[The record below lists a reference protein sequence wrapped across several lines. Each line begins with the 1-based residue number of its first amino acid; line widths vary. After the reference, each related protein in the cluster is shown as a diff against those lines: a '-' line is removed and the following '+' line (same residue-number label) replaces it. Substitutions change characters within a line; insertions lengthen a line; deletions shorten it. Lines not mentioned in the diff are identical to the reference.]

1 MNSLIEQYDN
11 MMADAGVRPSPVR
24 SLVLRTLDASST
36 PLSSLEIEE
45 RLGSVDRSSITRS
58 LAVFSDTGL
67 VHTVDDG
74 SGSVRYELCRS
85 PHHHD
90 IHDDRH
96 PHFHCTVCGV
106 TECLISQPIPDI
118 KVPEG
123 YMVNGINV
131 VIQGVCP
138 DCQKKL

>member
-1 MNSLIEQYDN
+1 MNSLVEQYDN
-11 MMADAGVRPSPVR
+11 MMISAGVRPSPVR
-24 SLVLRTLDASST
+24 SLVLRTLDASVT
-36 PLSSLEIEE
+36 PLSSLEIEA

-85 PHHHD
+85 IHHHD
-90 IHDDRH
+90 THDDRH

-106 TECLISQPIPDI
+106 TECLASQRVPDI
-118 KVPEG
+118 KVPDG
-123 YMVNGINV
+123 YIVKGVNV